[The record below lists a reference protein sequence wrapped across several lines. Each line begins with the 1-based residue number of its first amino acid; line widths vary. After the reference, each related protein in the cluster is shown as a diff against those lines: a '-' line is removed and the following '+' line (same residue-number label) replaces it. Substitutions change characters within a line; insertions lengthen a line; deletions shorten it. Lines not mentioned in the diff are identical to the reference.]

1 METEEIIQN
10 QRKRRRKKT
19 NISLGR
25 EYLRHFYVFILT
37 AIMCFPG
44 YASEVLAYNTF
55 IMNGMP
61 HFLSAFIAMLFGGFV
76 STLPLFVLNIIL
88 VIKKKKYYAIAFQII
103 LTEIIGMVF
112 FVYNQV
118 GLAAF

>member
-37 AIMCFPG
+37 ALMCFPG
-44 YASEVLAYNTF
+44 YAAEVLIYNMF
-55 IMNGMP
+55 VMKDMP
-61 HFLSAFIAMLFGGFV
+61 PFLSAFVSMLVGGIV
-76 STLPLFVLNIIL
+76 STLPFLVLNIIL
-88 VIKKKKYYAIAFQII
+88 VVKKKKYYAIAFQIM
-103 LTEIIGMVF
+103 LVEIIGMVF
-112 FVYNQV
+112 FVYNQM
-118 GLAAF
+118 GLAG